1 MVNSSPKRFF
11 PVRLAGA
18 HTVELEAALTACL
31 ADPSHKAVHQLR
43 KETRRL
49 EALLVLLADLP
60 DISRRDLH
68 TERLRRCLRKLRRAA
83 GEVRD
88 LDVHRERLDEIAG
101 GSTAPD
107 GAGEARKG
115 EKLIK
120 AARNLNKRLLRQRRD
135 AGEDLQEELRKCQRP
150 TAVAAEAW
158 LASLAPEQGL
168 SLTAKALLERVGAKV
183 HDGLLAESLTRDLT
197 GDELHTLRK
206 TAKAARYLAEMLPAS
221 PAATAAARRFER
233 LQESG
238 GRWHD
243 ALELAAIAKREL
255 GGRQALTQKF
265 SEERDDHLWRYR
277 DALRREA
284 TRLRPLSP

>member
-18 HTVELEAALTACL
+18 HTVALVAAVTACL

-43 KETRRL
+43 KETRRV
-49 EALLVLLADLP
+49 EALLILLADLP
-60 DISRRDLH
+60 DISKHDLH
-68 TERLRRCLRKLRRAA
+68 TKRLHRCLRKLRRAA

-88 LDVHRERLDEIAG
+88 LDVHQERLNEIAEG
-101 GSTAPD
+101 GTAPES
-107 GAGEARKG
+107 AGKAREG
-115 EKLIK
+115 EKLVK
-120 AARNLNKRLLRQRRD
+120 AARFLNKRLLRQRRD
-135 AGEDLQEELRKCQRP
+135 AGKDLQEELRKRQRP
-150 TAVAAEAW
+150 TAVATEAW
-158 LASLAPEQGL
+158 LASLAPEKGV
-168 SLTAKALLERVGAKV
+168 SLTAKALLERVEAKV

-221 PAATAAARRFER
+221 TAATAAARRFES

-243 ALELAAIAKREL
+243 ALELAALRNVSWE
-255 GGRQALTQKF
+255 GGM
-265 SEERDDHLWRYR
+265 
-277 DALRREA
+277 
-284 TRLRPLSP
+284 P